1 MSFINPRHTP
11 LFDPEDVLTSAEL
24 AFIQDLSSAAG
35 GDATA
40 IPIIFTGTASPT
52 TTPSVVGDIFVDTT
66 NNNVYIATGTSTSA
80 DWTEVTGGGA
90 GGGHTIQDEGVSLT
104 QRTNLNFVGSGVTVT
119 DDSPNN
125 TTLVTISTGS
135 GVTDGDKGDIT
146 VSGGGA
152 TWTIDNGVVSLAKQ
166 ADMATASVVY
176 RKTAGTGAPEVQTLA
191 TLKTDLGLT
200 GTNSGDQTSIVGITG
215 TKAEF
220 DTAITDG
227 NFLYVGDIT
236 QYTDELAQ
244 DAVGTILVDS
254 AEIDFTY
261 NDVTPSITASI
272 IASSID
278 ETKLDVSV
286 NASLDLADTA
296 VQPNDPITD
305 LNATAHRLFYSDVS
319 GNITELAFG
328 TSGLFLK
335 SQGATTAPTWDT
347 PAGGGNTY
355 FNNWRFAQSGTS
367 NFEALT
373 GTINGSNTTFTV
385 PGGAYVAGKL
395 FVYLNNI
402 PYTDGITETT
412 PASGIFNF
420 DTAPTTGDIVTVFF
434 MDQDVSVNTV
444 ITTATVDEY
453 AQDAVGTILTDSTEI
468 DFTYND
474 VTPSITASLIASSI
488 DETKLDA
495 SVNAS
500 LNLADTALQ
509 NIVEDLTP
517 QLGGELD
524 ANGQNI
530 TGLSDITFKTGAIGG
545 TIRTGTSNADKI
557 QLQAYDVDGVAY
569 QKVLQ
574 VDAGNTPT
582 LEVFTNS
589 FAIFDSTDETKKLNF
604 SLSGGTTGVATT
616 MTHTPTANRV
626 ITFPDATDTLIGKNT
641 IDTLTNKRINLR
653 TSSTATTATLTPSL
667 ATANVFYVTAQTTAL
682 TIAAPTGTP
691 VIGEIISIN
700 IKDNATSQ
708 TLTFN
713 ATFKFM
719 GTAAPTATT
728 ISKWSTITAQYNGT
742 DWLTVFATEV

>member
-328 TSGLFLK
+328 TSWLFLK